1 MAEKLVTYKVMYD
14 KGEDINGKNV
24 RPYDTFKAVPNDD
37 LDTKVKKGFLEIVT
51 PAKSKNRSVSK
62 KRK

>member
-1 MAEKLVTYKVMYD
+1 MVEKLVTYQVMYD
-14 KGEDINGKNV
+14 KGENVNGKNV

-37 LDTKVKKGFLEIVT
+37 LDEKVKKGFLKVVT
-51 PAKSKNRSVSK
+51 PAKSKKRSVSK